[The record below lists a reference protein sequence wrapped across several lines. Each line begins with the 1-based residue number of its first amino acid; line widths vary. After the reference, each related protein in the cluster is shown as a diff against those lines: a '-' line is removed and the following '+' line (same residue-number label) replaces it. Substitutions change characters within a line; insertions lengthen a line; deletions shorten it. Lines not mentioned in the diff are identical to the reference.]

1 MSHEGKLRRGKEYY
15 NMRDR
20 DGNIPKGVTENSD
33 KMKDLDFY
41 LKSLEPKKKE
51 KKKAVGA
58 EDAKPVEKAA
68 PKKEEAKEAPKEE
81 AK

>member
-1 MSHEGKLRRGKEYY
+1 MSEQGRLKRGKQYY

-51 KKKAVGA
+51 K
-58 EDAKPVEKAA
+58 
-68 PKKEEAKEAPKEE
+68 
-81 AK
+81 